1 MYYKSLTRLSFG
13 TVLLLSCAS
22 LHAGEATCPTLD
34 LKTLPV
40 AACATAK
47 APYRT
52 APLSKI
58 SYIATTPC
66 PTQIGLKKLLQNV
79 FKGSKN
85 YPGTVTN
92 STAGSFTCSYKLTD
106 EWKKV
111 LNVSDD
117 VLFLDG
123 TLPSANHVSLLN
135 VPMAGFTCPALE
147 TKMIDSIKQSKKMEF
162 EKRFS
167 DGTTLTYA
175 LQARRLTTASQATHL
190 FTNLGLNT
198 PDLSK
203 LTSIK
208 ASDKA
213 KITKDFK
220 MTCRYE
226 HKTGGVKQELILEG
240 SSMGNS

>member
-1 MYYKSLTRLSFG
+1 MRYKSLTFLGLG
-13 TVLLLSCAS
+13 TALLLSCAS
-22 LHAGEATCPTLD
+22 LHAGDATCPTLD

-58 SYIATTPC
+58 SYYAKTPC

-79 FKGSKN
+79 FKGSKD

-92 STAGSFTCSYKLTD
+92 ATAGSFTCSYKLTD

-111 LNVSDD
+111 LNVSDEM
-117 VLFLDG
+117 LFLDG
-123 TLPSANHVSLLN
+123 TLPSANHVSFLN

-147 TKMIDSIKQSKKMEF
+147 TKLIEYIKQSKKMEF
-162 EKRFS
+162 EKKFS
-167 DGTTLTYA
+167 DGTMLTYA
-175 LQARRLTTASQATHL
+175 LQARRLTTASQATHFL
-190 FTNLGLNT
+190 TNLRLNT

-213 KITKDFK
+213 KITKDFEI
-220 MTCRYE
+220 TCRYE
-226 HKTGGVKQELILEG
+226 HKTGGEKQELILAG
-240 SSMGNS
+240 SSKGNS

>member
-1 MYYKSLTRLSFG
+1 MQYKILTCLSLG
-13 TVLLLSCAS
+13 TALLLSCAT
-22 LHAGEATCPTLD
+22 LRAGEATCPTLD

-52 APLSKI
+52 APLSKVT
-58 SYIATTPC
+58 YIATTPC

-92 STAGSFTCSYKLTD
+92 TTAGSFTCSYKLTD

-123 TLPSANHVSLLN
+123 TLPSANHVSFLN

-147 TKMIDSIKQSKKMEF
+147 TKMIDHIRQSKKMEF
-162 EKRFS
+162 EKKFS

-175 LQARRLTTASQATHL
+175 LQARRLTTASQTTHL
-190 FTNLGLNT
+190 LTNLRLNT

-203 LTSIK
+203 LTLIK

-226 HKTGGVKQELILEG
+226 HKTGGEKQELILEG